1 MRLQFQLV
9 EAVVQFAVA
18 VAADSAAVVELVV
31 AVESEVDC
39 SEVAD
44 SFELA

>member
-1 MRLQFQLV
+1 MTLQFQLV
-9 EAVVQFAVA
+9 EAVVQLAVA
-18 VAADSAAVVELVV
+18 VAADSAAVVELV